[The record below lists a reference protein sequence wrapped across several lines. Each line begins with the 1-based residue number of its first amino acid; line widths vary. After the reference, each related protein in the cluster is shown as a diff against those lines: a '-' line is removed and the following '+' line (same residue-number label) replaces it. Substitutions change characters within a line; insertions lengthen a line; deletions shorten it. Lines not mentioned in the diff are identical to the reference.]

1 SSHSKIIKSMKFKFI
16 VNSRKIMG
24 DLHTPVSIYLKV
36 RDTFPQSALL
46 ESSDFHAKENSISY
60 LALKPIARIEVNRG
74 ISKMVFPDDKE
85 ESRELSDEF
94 TISDSLNNFI
104 ERFEVEDSD
113 IDNIGL
119 FGYTTFNCVKYTE
132 NINIKESKE
141 DKNDAP
147 DMLYIL

>member
-1 SSHSKIIKSMKFKFI
+1 MQYKYQT
-16 VNSRKIMG
+16 NSRKIMG

-74 ISKMVFPDDKE
+74 VSKMVFPDDKE
-85 ESRELSDEF
+85 ENRNSRVHNLR
-94 TISDSLNNFI
+94 FI
-104 ERFEVEDSD
+104 KYLLRGLKLKIV
-113 IDNIGL
+113 IGNIGL

-132 NINIKESKE
+132 N
-141 DKNDAP
+141 
-147 DMLYIL
+147 

>member
-1 SSHSKIIKSMKFKFI
+1 MQYKYQT
-16 VNSRKIMG
+16 NSRKIMG

-74 ISKMVFPDDKE
+74 VSKMVFPDDKE
-85 ESRELSDEF
+85 ESRELSEEF

-104 ERFEVEDSD
+104 ERFEVEDSEVG
-113 IDNIGL
+113 NIGL

-147 DMLYIL
+147 DVLYILYK